1 VELQTPILWDGCFFL
16 RNKNF
21 TGRKFRKLPK
31 NLSLCDFNSILT
43 GQNIE
48 KNGSLNIINK
58 VQTEWSVMILAKKW
72 KGGTRLKTEH
82 EILEMAFYMFLE
94 KGFSEVST
102 NEIIREA
109 GLTKGGFY
117 YCFRSREDL
126 DQRVVERFIHPF
138 FTKPVEKMQEV
149 WDGKKQDIPTGELL
163 WNCFFMPQ
171 RFVNFKEAIGKEVVF
186 RNFYFLLYESMKKFP
201 EVNGY
206 YKECNSKKGEMLQ
219 RILERGQMRGE
230 VAKNIDLENYVT
242 MILAMQDGILALK
255 VLDDGIDDEE
265 KYKNI
270 QKQMWRDISTESNE
284 IYRDGG
290 VTSAVS

>member
-1 VELQTPILWDGCFFL
+1 
-16 RNKNF
+16 
-21 TGRKFRKLPK
+21 
-31 NLSLCDFNSILT
+31 
-43 GQNIE
+43 
-48 KNGSLNIINK
+48 
-58 VQTEWSVMILAKKW
+58 M
-72 KGGTRLKTEH
+72 KTEH
-82 EILEMAFYMFLE
+82 EILEMAFAMFLE

-102 NEIIREA
+102 NELIREA

-117 YCFRSREDL
+117 YSFKSREDL
-126 DQRVVERFIHPF
+126 DQRVVEKFIHPF
-138 FTKPVEKMQEV
+138 FTKPVEKMQEA
-149 WDGKKQDIPTGELL
+149 WEEKRQDIPTGELL
-163 WNCFFMPQ
+163 WHGFFMPQ
-171 RFVNFKEAIGKEVVF
+171 RFINYQRGIGREIAF

-201 EVNGY
+201 EVGGY
-206 YKECNSKKGEMLQ
+206 FKEFNSQKGEILR

-230 VAKNIDLENYVT
+230 IGKTIDLENYVT

-284 IYRDGG
+284 AYRDGG

>member
-1 VELQTPILWDGCFFL
+1 
-16 RNKNF
+16 
-21 TGRKFRKLPK
+21 
-31 NLSLCDFNSILT
+31 
-43 GQNIE
+43 
-48 KNGSLNIINK
+48 
-58 VQTEWSVMILAKKW
+58 M
-72 KGGTRLKTEH
+72 KTEDA
-82 EILEMAFYMFLE
+82 ILEMAFAMFLE

-102 NEIIREA
+102 NELIRET

-117 YCFRSREDL
+117 YSFKSREDL
-126 DQRVVERFIHPF
+126 DQRVVEKYIHPF
-138 FTKPVEKMQEV
+138 FTRPVEKMQEV
-149 WDGKKQDIPTGELL
+149 WERKRQDISTEELL
-163 WNCFFMPQ
+163 WHGFFMPQ
-171 RFVNFKEAIGKEVVF
+171 RFINYQRGIGREIVF

-201 EVNGY
+201 EVGGY
-206 YKECNSKKGEMLQ
+206 FKEFNSQKGEILR

-230 VAKNIDLENYVT
+230 IGKTIDLENYVT

-284 IYRDGG
+284 AYRDGG

>member
-1 VELQTPILWDGCFFL
+1 
-16 RNKNF
+16 
-21 TGRKFRKLPK
+21 
-31 NLSLCDFNSILT
+31 
-43 GQNIE
+43 
-48 KNGSLNIINK
+48 
-58 VQTEWSVMILAKKW
+58 M
-72 KGGTRLKTEH
+72 KTEY
-82 EILEMAFYMFLE
+82 EILEMAFAMFLE

-102 NEIIREA
+102 NELIREA

-117 YCFRSREDL
+117 YVFKSREDL
-126 DQRVVERFIHPF
+126 DLRVVERFIQPF
-138 FTKPVEKMQEV
+138 FALPVELMQQAWE
-149 WDGKKQDIPTGELL
+149 GKRQDAPTGELL
-163 WNCFFMPQ
+163 WNGFFQPQ
-171 RFVNFKEAIGKEVVF
+171 RFVSYQEKIGKEIAF

-206 YKECNSKKGEMLQ
+206 YKELNHKRGEMLR

-230 VAKNIDLENYVT
+230 IMKDIDLENYVT

-270 QKQMWRDISTESNE
+270 QKQMWRDISTENME
-284 IYRDGG
+284 KNRDGG